1 MNVPMPMT
9 IEYEIAIVAQVQVFA
24 VSTRSQ
30 MSSTMIARVLAASYR
45 KLSQFLAHALRS
57 C

>member
-1 MNVPMPMT
+1 MPMPMT
-9 IEYEIAIVAQVQVFA
+9 IEYEIAIVAQVRVFA

-30 MSSTMIARVLAASYR
+30 MSSTMFTRVLAASYR